1 MQVVRELCSIER
13 RGPGTDAERR
23 AANVLAAHL
32 RGIGRRV
39 RVEATHVHPQY
50 PLVHALHAALGV
62 AGSIL
67 ATAVPAAG
75 FGLVLVTAASA
86 YLDLNTR
93 LYLLRG
99 LFFRRASQNVVSPG
113 PRPEAPM
120 RLLLV
125 AHYDAG
131 RSGFFAGERG
141 LRLARRLGPRGRVL
155 LGPWRLLLWGGLAPL
170 IPILGA
176 RMAGL
181 DPGWLDVLQ
190 LIPTV
195 VLVVAV
201 FLLLDIAL
209 SEIVPGAYDNASGV
223 AAALSA
229 AERIEA
235 DGLAHNLDVWVV
247 LTGGG
252 TAQAEGMRAFVRSH
266 ADDLDRA
273 RTAIVV
279 LDSVSYGTPHYEA
292 SEGAAIS
299 TPLDPGLAEIC
310 EAISAGD
317 PAAGA
322 RATRSPA
329 VGDALPAAIRG
340 RRAIAITGLADGHPP
355 PWHGV
360 HEDTPDRVV
369 GASMERTTA
378 LVVAL
383 AALLSRESALIPES
397 PVDASSQRRDAPA
410 GPRENPGVP
419 GDMSQ
424 A

>member
-1 MQVVRELCSIER
+1 
-13 RGPGTDAERR
+13 
-23 AANVLAAHL
+23 
-32 RGIGRRV
+32 
-39 RVEATHVHPQY
+39 
-50 PLVHALHAALGV
+50 
-62 AGSIL
+62 
-67 ATAVPAAG
+67 
-75 FGLVLVTAASA
+75 
-86 YLDLNTR
+86 
-93 LYLLRG
+93 
-99 LFFRRASQNVVSPG
+99 
-113 PRPEAPM
+113 M

-170 IPILGA
+170 TPILGA

-229 AERIEA
+229 AERIED

-397 PVDASSQRRDAPA
+397 PADASSQRRDAPA